1 MWAHRSL
8 WVFCSQGCRYITAL
22 AIAHPQLGFAVGTE
36 MALQLMSL
44 AKGVLGP
51 IFFNLP
57 SLDVLCG
64 GGGVVAQRFGVR
76 VRVCQSYFARP
87 GRPSGRRRADYTR
100 CIGSHYLSLDRFLSG
115 CVRPSMESVMQVSFL
130 PPSPAGRKGCAR
142 DCRLTTD

>member
-1 MWAHRSL
+1 MAAVSERPRCGPIGPCGYL
-8 WVFCSQGCRYITAL
+8 VYLGFRLLAAL

-64 GGGVVAQRFGVR
+64 GGG
-76 VRVCQSYFARP
+76 
-87 GRPSGRRRADYTR
+87 
-100 CIGSHYLSLDRFLSG
+100 L
-115 CVRPSMESVMQVSFL
+115 
-130 PPSPAGRKGCAR
+130 
-142 DCRLTTD
+142 